1 MLPPSLTST
10 RAVLAPVLV
19 LATQLGVAPVE
30 SEVRPAAHLS
40 VKSSAG
46 CASRSDVI
54 ARVLSRAP
62 NVRFVDGAAA
72 LDIQVH
78 VDARQA
84 NLVTSEVTLSGG
96 GTPPF
101 TRRVVAASCTEASE
115 AIAVIIAIAL
125 GKSTSRDRDST
136 AAERAATAAP
146 NGTTATTDR
155 RDDTAATEAASR
167 ENSRENAESA
177 ESAENSERS
186 ATDGLRSLESEPRFA
201 LQLAG
206 QSFVAPAPGVM
217 IGLGI
222 YAMVGLDTASLWSP
236 ALVLGVTRAWRSSV
250 EARGGTASF
259 TLDAAMLD
267 ACAVR
272 FALAAIETRLCVWA
286 LGGSLTAEGT
296 NTLNAPGAV
305 ARPFW
310 AVGGTV
316 MFSAAIGARFEMT
329 ARLAAGVNLVRDEF
343 KFDPIVFHEV
353 AAVTFAPSIG
363 FGARFP

>member
-19 LATQLGVAPVE
+19 LATQLGVAPAE

-54 ARVLSRAP
+54 AHVLSRAP
-62 NVRFVDGAAA
+62 NVRFVDGEAA

-78 VDARQA
+78 VDARQT
-84 NLVTSEVTLSGG
+84 NLVTSEVTLSGRG
-96 GTPPF
+96 APPA
-101 TRRVVAASCTEASE
+101 TRRVVAVSCTEASE

-125 GKSTSRDRDST
+125 GKSASSDGDSN
-136 AAERAATAAP
+136 AAERGGAAP
-146 NGTTATTDR
+146 PDGTKATSDR
-155 RDDTAATEAASR
+155 RDGPAATEAADR
-167 ENSRENAESA
+167 ENLRES
-177 ESAENSERS
+177 SENSERS
-186 ATDGLRSLESEPRFA
+186 ATDTSPNLAPVPRFA

-217 IGLGI
+217 IGLGV
-222 YAMVGLDTASLWSP
+222 YAMAGLDTASIWSP
-236 ALVLGVTRAWRSSV
+236 ALVLGVSRAWRSSV

-259 TLDAAMLD
+259 RLDAATID

-272 FALAAIETRLCVWA
+272 FAFAAVETRLCAWA
-286 LGGSLTAEGT
+286 LGGRLTAEGT
-296 NTLNAPGAV
+296 HTLNAPGAV
-305 ARPFW
+305 ACPFW
-310 AVGGTV
+310 GVGGTALFTV
-316 MFSAAIGARFEMT
+316 TIAARFEVS

-343 KFDPIVFHEV
+343 KFDPSVFHEV
-353 AAVTFAPSIG
+353 PAVTLAPSMG